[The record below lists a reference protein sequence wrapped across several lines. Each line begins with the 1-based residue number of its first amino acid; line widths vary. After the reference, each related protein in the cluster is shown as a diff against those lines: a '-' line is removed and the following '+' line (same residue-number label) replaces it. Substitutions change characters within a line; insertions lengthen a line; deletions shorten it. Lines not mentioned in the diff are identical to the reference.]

1 MHTALVRIGIRWSM
15 EAAGI
20 AVGEMQIIKL
30 NSGEKTTY
38 QIDGTVIKEQTP
50 ISINWCDKCESW
62 KPLEFGRYD
71 GAQGLTMLWFC
82 MECK

>member
-1 MHTALVRIGIRWSM
+1 MHTALVRAGIRWSM

-50 ISINWCDKCESW
+50 VSINWCDKCETW

-82 MECK
+82 LECK